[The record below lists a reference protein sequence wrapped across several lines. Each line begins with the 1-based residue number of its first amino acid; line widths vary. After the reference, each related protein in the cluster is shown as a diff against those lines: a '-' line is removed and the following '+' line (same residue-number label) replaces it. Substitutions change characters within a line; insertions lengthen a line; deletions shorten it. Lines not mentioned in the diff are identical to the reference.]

1 MTRRLLL
8 AAAATGLAVP
18 FAAAGD
24 PKPKPGTKMVA
35 QAASGDIVQTAAA
48 GGFRTL
54 VTCLVAADLVDAL
67 KADGPFVV
75 FAPTDAAFAKLPA
88 GTVESLLKPENKE
101 ALRALLAYHV
111 VPSKSRVNYDAL
123 RDGAGA
129 RGALTTLN
137 GAKLTLSRAGDGFR
151 ADEADIATRNLACR
165 NGTVQVITSVLMPP
179 PAPAAAPTGS
189 AKAAANTIPA
199 VAAKAGTFDT
209 LLAAVTAADLADT
222 LAGPG
227 PFTVFAPTDAAF
239 SKLPEGTVAKLL
251 RPENKKQLVALLKY
265 HVVAGSVS
273 ARDAVAAGAAKT
285 LAGGSVRAAI
295 RDGRLVINESVVV
308 KSDVAAGNGVIHAID
323 TVLSPSH

>member
-8 AAAATGLAVP
+8 AAAATGLAVS
-18 FAAAGD
+18 FAAAG
-24 PKPKPGTKMVA
+24 PKSKPAPKTVA
-35 QAASGDIVQTAAA
+35 QAAAGDIVQTAAA
-48 GGFRTL
+48 AGSFRTL

-101 ALRALLAYHV
+101 KLRAVLAYHV
-111 VPSKSRVNYDAL
+111 VPNKARINYDAL
-123 RDGAGA
+123 HDGTDV
-129 RGALTTLN
+129 RGTLTTLN
-137 GAKLTLSRAGDGFR
+137 GAKITLSRAGNAFQ

-165 NGTVQVITSVLMPP
+165 NGTVQVVTSVLMPP
-179 PAPAAAPTGS
+179 PVPAAAAG

-227 PFTVFAPTDAAF
+227 PFTAFAPTDAAF
-239 SKLPEGTVAKLL
+239 SKLPEGAVAKLL

-273 ARDAVAAGAAKT
+273 ARDAVAAGTAKT

-295 RDGRLVINESVVV
+295 RDGRLLINESVVV
-308 KSDVAAGNGVIHAID
+308 
-323 TVLSPSH
+323 

>member
-8 AAAATGLAVP
+8 AAAATGLAIP
-18 FAAAGD
+18 FAAADG
-24 PKPKPGTKMVA
+24 PKTKTSAKMA
-35 QAASGDIVQTAAA
+35 TQAAAGDIVQTAAA
-48 GGFRTL
+48 AGSFRTL

-111 VPSKSRVNYDAL
+111 VSNKARVNYDAL
-123 RDGAGA
+123 RDGADA
-129 RGALTTLN
+129 RGMLTTLN
-137 GAKLTLSRAGDGFR
+137 GAKITLSRAGDAFR
-151 ADEADIATRNLACR
+151 ADEAEIATRNLACR
-165 NGTVQVITSVLMPP
+165 NGTVQVVTSVLMPP
-179 PAPAAAPTGS
+179 PAGAAAG
-189 AKAAANTIPA
+189 AKPAANTIPV

-273 ARDAVAAGAAKT
+273 AWDAVAAGTAKT

-295 RDGRLVINESVVV
+295 RDGRLLINESVVV

>member
-8 AAAATGLAVP
+8 AAAATGLAVS
-18 FAAAGD
+18 FAAADG
-24 PKPKPGTKMVA
+24 PKPKPSAKMA
-35 QAASGDIVQTAAA
+35 TQAAAGDIVQTAAA
-48 GGFRTL
+48 AGSFRTL

-75 FAPTDAAFAKLPA
+75 FAPTDAAFSKLPA

-101 ALRALLAYHV
+101 KLRALLAYHV
-111 VPSKSRVNYDAL
+111 VPNKTRVNYDAL
-123 RDGAGA
+123 RDGADG
-129 RGALTTLN
+129 RGTVTTLN
-137 GAKLTLSRAGDGFR
+137 GAKVTLSRAGDAFL
-151 ADEADIATRNLACR
+151 ADGADIASRNLACR
-165 NGTVQVITSVLMPP
+165 NGTVQVVTSVLMPP
-179 PAPAAAPTGS
+179 PAAAGAAA
-189 AKAAANTIPA
+189 ADAIPA

-239 SKLPEGTVAKLL
+239 SKLPEGAVAKLL

-273 ARDAVAAGAAKT
+273 ARDAVAAGTAKT

-295 RDGRLVINESVVV
+295 KDGRLVVNESVVV

-323 TVLSPSH
+323 TVLTPSH